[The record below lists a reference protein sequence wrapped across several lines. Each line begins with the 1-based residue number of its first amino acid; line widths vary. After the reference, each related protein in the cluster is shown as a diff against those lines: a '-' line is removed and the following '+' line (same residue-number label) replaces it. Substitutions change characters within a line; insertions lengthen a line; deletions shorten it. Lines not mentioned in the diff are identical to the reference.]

1 MFIKWSKSDNR
12 RQMRVFFFHSLITV
26 LLKLAQQMLTAD
38 TRLVG
43 LNKLF

>member
-12 RQMRVFFFHSLITV
+12 RQMRVFFHSLITV